1 MTNFEALKVCI
12 EYLKKSRPYYAES
25 SKLNEA
31 VNQMDC
37 LIEEIEIELR
47 NVNYRIQLIADIF
60 KKRDEK
66 LKEYE

>member
-37 LIEEIEIELR
+37 LI
-47 NVNYRIQLIADIF
+47 
-60 KKRDEK
+60 
-66 LKEYE
+66 